1 MKSLY
6 ALILE
11 KISRDIAIS
20 TAVGVTAGMRAA
32 VGDAKD
38 GQSIES
44 RVEQELE
51 AVFGETV
58 NPPPI
63 ATTTVPSIGSDA
75 SSTAVVPKRGPGRPR
90 KSPFPEGSS

>member
-1 MKSLY
+1 VKSLY
-6 ALILE
+6 ALLLE

-32 VGDAKD
+32 IGDSKN

-51 AVFGETV
+51 VVFGEIV
-58 NPPPI
+58 NSPTI
-63 ATTTVPSIGSDA
+63 AATPVPSIESDTGSNG
-75 SSTAVVPKRGPGRPR
+75 VLPKRGPGRPR
-90 KSPFPEGSS
+90 KSQFPEHSS

>member
-6 ALILE
+6 ALLME

-32 VGDAKD
+32 IGDTQH

-44 RVEQELE
+44 RVEQELD
-51 AVFGETV
+51 AVFREIM
-58 NPPPI
+58 NS
-63 ATTTVPSIGSDA
+63 PSIAAPTVQSLVADA
-75 SSTAVVPKRGPGRPR
+75 ASPSVAPKRGPGRPR
-90 KSPFPEGSS
+90 KAPFPEGSS

>member
-6 ALILE
+6 ALLLE

-32 VGDAKD
+32 INDSRN

-44 RVEQELE
+44 RVEQELD
-51 AVFGETV
+51 AVFAEFL
-58 NPPPI
+58 NPSTI
-63 ATTTVPSIGSDA
+63 GATTVPSIDTGTGA
-75 SSTAVVPKRGPGRPR
+75 TVVPKRGPGRPR
-90 KSPFPEGSS
+90 KSSVPESSS